1 MKSIMIKIKPNKILL
16 FLITAL
22 FSASSF
28 AALKMNPAQE
38 HYTIILLIF
47 VLGISLLLALLGFT
61 YLLKKQQK
69 QLAEQKKV
77 LDKTQQDFLKSQTI
91 AKIGNWAWKLDDGT
105 LYWSDGIYSIFE
117 IDQDT
122 TVSYELF
129 LSMVDESDI
138 HFVKS
143 AIEKSIQTK
152 KPYNIFHKI
161 VTAKGN
167 QKIVQENAIVE
178 LNEQG
183 QPYMFI
189 GTVQDV
195 TDTKKMETELEAN
208 KNTLEFMANYDHLT
222 GLPNKT
228 QFMKRVKQAG
238 MSARRYE
245 KKFAIFYMDLD
256 KFKSVNDGYGH
267 EYGDLV
273 LQECANR
280 LKHIMR
286 ESDTISRFGGDEFII
301 LIEENP
307 TPEELAIIADRVIHA
322 ISEPYHIKGKTF
334 NLSCSIGIGIFPED
348 GDSCETLLKNTDS
361 AMYEAKESGRAD
373 YRFYKKAYTEKIL
386 HKIEFEQKIVNALKE
401 NEFYLVYQP
410 IIALE
415 NAQPTIAGMEALIR
429 WKSDGKF
436 IPPDQFIPLAED
448 TKLIIPIG
456 LFVIEEAFKTWQE
469 FKDMG
474 VDVDSLKL
482 NINTS
487 IVQLQQPK
495 FLEDVKSLLQKF
507 TFSPKTIVFEIT
519 ESFILEDNP
528 TIMKNL
534 MALQE
539 IGIRISID
547 DFGTGYSSLSRIQT
561 MPISEIKIDKSFVNN
576 ITAKNNQDA
585 IINTIV
591 SLAKNLNYDVVA
603 EGIEIKEQ
611 EQFLQEINCKYGQ
624 GYFYHKPLEK
634 MVMTQLLLEKHK

>member
-1 MKSIMIKIKPNKILL
+1 MIQIKPKNILL
-16 FLITAL
+16 FLTTTL
-22 FSASSF
+22 LSTSSF

-47 VLGISLLLALLGFT
+47 ALGISLLLALLGFT
-61 YLLKKQQK
+61 YLLKKQHK
-69 QLAEQKKV
+69 QLTEQQKK
-77 LDKTQQDFLKSQTI
+77 LEKTQHDFLKSQTI
-91 AKIGNWAWKLDDGT
+91 AKIGNWAWQAGDEA

-117 IDQDT
+117 VDHDATI
-122 TVSYELF
+122 SYDLF
-129 LSMVDESDI
+129 LSMVDEADLD
-138 HFVKS
+138 FVKAS
-143 AIEKSIQTK
+143 VQQSIETH

-161 VTAKGN
+161 ITAKGS
-167 QKIVQENAIVE
+167 QKIVHENAIVE
-178 LNEQG
+178 ANENG
-183 QPYMFI
+183 QIMLI

-238 MSARRYE
+238 KSARRYE
-245 KKFAIFYMDLD
+245 KQFAIFYMDLD

-280 LKHIMR
+280 LKNIMR

-307 TPEELAIIADRVIHA
+307 TPEELAIIANRVIHT
-322 ISEPYHIKGKTF
+322 ISEPYNIKGKTF
-334 NLSCSIGIGIFPED
+334 NLSCSIGIGIFPDD
-348 GDSCETLLKNTDS
+348 GDSCETLLKNSDS

-386 HKIEFEQKIVNALKE
+386 HKIEYEQKIVNALKQ

-415 NAQPTIAGMEALIR
+415 NSQPQIAGMEALIR

-469 FKDMG
+469 FKEMG
-474 VDVDSLKL
+474 VDVDKLKL
-482 NINTS
+482 NVNTS

-495 FLEDVKSLLQKF
+495 FLEDVKSLLSQF

-534 MALQE
+534 IALQE

-576 ITAKNNQDA
+576 ITANNNQDA

-611 EQFLQEINCKYGQ
+611 EQFLQEIKCKYGQ
-624 GYFYHKPLEK
+624 GYFYHKPLDK
-634 MVMTQLLLEKHK
+634 SVVTQLLLEKQ